1 MREICLPLKDV
12 ENDKPVEVI
21 VNVNG
26 EKRKYNFRVET
37 FDWSITDAELADH
50 PYDPYTLRIQKLR
63 EAIEKYDKNWEV
75 IQIFDPGKDSKTVQA
90 LFRLREGRLGGK
102 GDRV

>member
-1 MREICLPLKDV
+1 MRDICLPLREV
-12 ENDKPVEVI
+12 ENDQPVEVI
-21 VNVNG
+21 VNVAG
-26 EKRKYNFRVET
+26 ESRKYNFKVET

-75 IQIFDPGKDSKTVQA
+75 IQIFDPGKHSNFVQA
-90 LFRLREGRLGGK
+90 LFRLREK
-102 GDRV
+102 KVN

>member
-1 MREICLPLKDV
+1 M
-12 ENDKPVEVI
+12 I
-21 VNVNG
+21 VNVAG
-26 EKRKYNFRVET
+26 ESQKYNFKVET

-75 IQIFDPGKDSKTVQA
+75 IQIFDPGKESNFVQA
-90 LFRLREGRLGGK
+90 LFRLRGK
-102 GDRV
+102 KIS